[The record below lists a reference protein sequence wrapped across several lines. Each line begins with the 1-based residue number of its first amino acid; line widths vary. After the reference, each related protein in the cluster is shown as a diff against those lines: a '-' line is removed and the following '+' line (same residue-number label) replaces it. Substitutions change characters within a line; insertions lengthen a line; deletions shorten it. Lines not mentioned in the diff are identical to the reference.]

1 MEDDERAL
9 EIARINAKRR
19 DVEGLDMR
27 PHPGNRLEAEP
38 RYDSPG
44 LCGEKA
50 FAYSGGGARGALDA
64 SLEKQMQVDEGRK
77 EAGSGNDEEAK
88 TSSSGGY
95 QVGKYQPTQ
104 YSVTEYKS
112 IYDAPDSSK

>member
-1 MEDDERAL
+1 MEEDERAL

-19 DVEGLDMR
+19 DAEGLDMR
-27 PHPGNRLEAEP
+27 PHPGNRLEPESK
-38 RYDSPG
+38 YDSPG

-77 EAGSGNDEEAK
+77 EAGAGNDGEEK
-88 TSSSGGY
+88 TYSAGGY
-95 QVGKYQPTQ
+95 QVGEYQPMK
-104 YSVTEYKS
+104 YDVTEYKS
-112 IYDAPDSSK
+112 VYDAPDTSK